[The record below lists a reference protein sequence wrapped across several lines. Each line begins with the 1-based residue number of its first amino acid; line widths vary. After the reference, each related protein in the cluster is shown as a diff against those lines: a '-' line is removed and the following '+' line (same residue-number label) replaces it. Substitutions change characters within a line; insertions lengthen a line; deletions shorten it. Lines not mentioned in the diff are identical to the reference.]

1 MKTKFKNLIGYV
13 ISIIAYAIG
22 FIKGFI
28 KGFVKYAFL
37 MKPQK

>member
-22 FIKGFI
+22 FIKGF
-28 KGFVKYAFL
+28 VKYAFL
-37 MKPQK
+37 MNPKSKN